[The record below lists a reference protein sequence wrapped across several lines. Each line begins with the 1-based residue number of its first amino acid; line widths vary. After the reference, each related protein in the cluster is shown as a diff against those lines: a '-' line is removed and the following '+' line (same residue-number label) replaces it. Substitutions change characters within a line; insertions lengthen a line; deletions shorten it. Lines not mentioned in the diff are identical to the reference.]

1 MPDNT
6 GVAGAVERN
15 GGAEVLGASPV
26 PSTPGYTVEDL
37 VAELDEIQH
46 DPAAR
51 SDGDRAEGEVEDS

>member
-1 MPDNT
+1 MSDNT

-26 PSTPGYTVEDL
+26 PSAPGYTVEDL
-37 VAELDEIQH
+37 VAELDEIRQ

-51 SDGDRAEGEVEDS
+51 ADGDRAEGEVDEP